1 MNLALPQAR
10 TPAARNVIRK
20 NVGFGQ
26 AGECGSGVQV
36 IRDNVFVSGNVTIL
50 DCGSATK
57 ISATYNLNCRRC
69 SGAGNVTGTPIFV
82 GGANPTTYA
91 GWRLAPGSPG
101 KGAASD
107 GTDIGIRG

>member
-1 MNLALPQAR
+1 MRNPQGV
-10 TPAARNVIRK
+10 TYVHNVIRK

-57 ISATYNLNCRRC
+57 ISATYNLNCAFC
-69 SGAGNVTGTPIFV
+69 TASGGTGNISGTPIFV

-107 GTDIGIRG
+107 GTDIGIGG